1 MLLCYIYLR
10 SECFCV
16 KSVLLWADMKLG
28 KRVHMGICG
37 NFTADS
43 NSDNDMHS
51 NLFMNDFFSGL
62 KEAIYY
68 KYVQL
73 GSEPLVGGG

>member
-1 MLLCYIYLR
+1 
-10 SECFCV
+10 
-16 KSVLLWADMKLG
+16 
-28 KRVHMGICG
+28 
-37 NFTADS
+37 
-43 NSDNDMHS
+43 
-51 NLFMNDFFSGL
+51 MNDLDFFFSGL

>member
-1 MLLCYIYLR
+1 
-10 SECFCV
+10 
-16 KSVLLWADMKLG
+16 
-28 KRVHMGICG
+28 
-37 NFTADS
+37 
-43 NSDNDMHS
+43 MHS
-51 NLFMNDFFSGL
+51 NLFMNDLDCFSGL

>member
-1 MLLCYIYLR
+1 
-10 SECFCV
+10 
-16 KSVLLWADMKLG
+16 
-28 KRVHMGICG
+28 
-37 NFTADS
+37 
-43 NSDNDMHS
+43 MHS